1 MTGKEDRDDPRSP
14 AKLRAAFVKLTY
26 EIEAVEHIGRHNRL
40 VGRRMKITEQLIA
53 AGGNTERELL
63 LLLDDPSRRSMTK
76 RRKHAFDRVRCPRMI
91 PAKPGRCSHP
101 SKVPVFRAIP
111 LIQSPPDV

>member
-40 VGRRMKITEQLIA
+40 FGRRMKIAEQLIA

-63 LLLDDPSRRSMTK
+63 PLLDDPSRGSMTK
-76 RRKHAFDRVRCPRMI
+76 RRKHAFDRIRCPR
-91 PAKPGRCSHP
+91 PAKPGRCNHP